1 MKKLKYWG
9 AAAVIGL
16 LIGTAF
22 WWATSKVKDLKDPLN
37 KSDAFVYSDNGIL
50 HWFELNSRRGKVTGK
65 LHQQRFIEKAGKS
78 PFKEEK
84 IYSLTGETTEK
95 GYKFKVNNDGKIT
108 TYEAWF
114 SGPHLSVQKQGE
126 KDIRLYNP
134 VNHKELDGYIKAL
147 KDYHAE
153 ENENKRIRNFFSDLR
168 SVYGYLYTAQDN
180 SFQLFVKIDEAL
192 LEGELTGFLLIMDDK
207 GKESKF
213 VLNGVTDGRLVKF
226 YTTVDGKTTKLV
238 GNFHEG
244 ATGFNLS
251 FWTTDQKLS
260 FHAVTEEEYKQ
271 SYKEFKN

>member
-95 GYKFKVNNDGKIT
+95 GYKFKVNNGGKIT

-114 SGPHLSVQKQGE
+114 SGPHLSVQRQGE

-207 GKESKF
+207 GKESRF

-226 YTTVDGKTTKLV
+226 YTTVDGKTTKLE
-238 GNFHEG
+238 GKFHEG
-244 ATGFNLS
+244 ATGFDLS
-251 FWTTDQKLS
+251 FWKTDQKLS
-260 FHAVTEEEYKQ
+260 FHAVTKEVFKQ